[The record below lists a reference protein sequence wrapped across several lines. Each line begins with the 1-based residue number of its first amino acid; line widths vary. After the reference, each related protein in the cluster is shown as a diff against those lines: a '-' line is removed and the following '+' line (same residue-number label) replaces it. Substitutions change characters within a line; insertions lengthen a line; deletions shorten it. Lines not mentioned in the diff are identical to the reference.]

1 MELFVNDLSLHR
13 QYPTAP
19 AFLDAF
25 GHLMGMRKAARRHGR
40 EVYCHRMLANAQP
53 APGMTMQQA
62 LRGLGQDTRRAA
74 MRWLTR
80 GGPFWDD
87 PSHHGPDDYIE
98 CRGEIVTDSAIGEA
112 AYRRLHDAAYRTL
125 HDAEYGLVSFA
136 PSDWTCSPIK
146 AVWRREAEARDNET
160 ATIENW
166 WDAVA
171 LERGLRDAPPPIGSW
186 AGLREV
192 STNRFDRLTFA
203 GDCFEPLD
211 GVPFAKSAA
220 DRLLALLGIL
230 ERLAHAFDADGARTS
245 EGHRIYQDHFTGD
258 KAPFSDSSVTE
269 QHNFRRQLTFAH
281 PDDPDDSLFCTWHG
295 KVHHMTLR
303 LHFSWPIAA
312 DRPVYVVY
320 AGPKITRL

>member
-1 MELFVNDLSLHR
+1 MELFVNDLSLHG

-62 LRGLGQDTRRAA
+62 LQGLGQDTRRAA

-87 PSHHGPDDYIE
+87 LRRHGPGDYLE
-98 CRGEIVTDSAIGEA
+98 CGGEIVTDSAIGEA
-112 AYRRLHDAAYRTL
+112 AYRTLHDAAC
-125 HDAEYGLVSFA
+125 GLVSFA
-136 PSDWTCSPIK
+136 PSDWTCSPIET
-146 AVWRREAEARDNET
+146 VWRREAEALDDKT

-166 WDAVA
+166 WDALA
-171 LERGLRDAPPPIGSW
+171 LERGLRDAAPPIGSW
-186 AGLREV
+186 DGLREV
-192 STNRFDRLTFA
+192 STNRFDKLTFA

-220 DRLLALLGIL
+220 ERLLALLGIL
-230 ERLAHAFDADGARTS
+230 DRFARAFDAGGARTA

-258 KAPFSDSSVTE
+258 CAPFSDSSVTE
-269 QHNFRRQLTFAH
+269 MHDFHEELTFAH
-281 PDDPDDSLFCTWHG
+281 PDDPRGFLFCTWHG
-295 KVHHMTLR
+295 KVNYMTLR

-320 AGPKITRL
+320 AGPKITRR